1 MAVVATREQWVE
13 AATEFLGTPI
23 ADAVPL
29 RRLRPVV
36 ALLFIPGLAA
46 FWVLVFLDELGM
58 IPGPSLIVFVV
69 GLAAAML
76 PLMLAWVPVFA
87 ALTRDGD
94 LWMMKGSW
102 LRLHPLAPIGTFDPG
117 RVSGPQGFMDL
128 TFVIADLRHRV
139 ALPHTTRFQEMVA
152 AARSRTMN

>member
-1 MAVVATREQWVE
+1 VDAAAADILGMPVV
-13 AATEFLGTPI
+13 
-23 ADAVPL
+23 DAVPL

-139 ALPHTTRFQEMVA
+139 AVPHTTRFQEMVA